1 MRYRI
6 PIAALL
12 ILIVAIK
19 HSDAIPGAYGAC
31 QASCAIFVAG
41 CYCFHGAV
49 FGTVRAAG
57 APPALL
63 RCNAAFAKCQ
73 AMCASAWIPR
83 TTGFGA
89 LQQLEQQMGGL
100 SLGTTAGEDE
110 TVSELRDV
118 FAKMDLQ

>member
-1 MRYRI
+1 MRYQI

-110 TVSELRDV
+110 TVSELGDV